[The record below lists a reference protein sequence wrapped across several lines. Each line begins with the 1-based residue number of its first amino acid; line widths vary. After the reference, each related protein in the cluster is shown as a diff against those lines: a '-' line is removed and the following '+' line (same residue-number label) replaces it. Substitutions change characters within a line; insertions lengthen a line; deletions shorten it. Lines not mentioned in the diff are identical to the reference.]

1 MKTILLI
8 DGENFRHKVETILKN
23 NGRRQKLFTA
33 ELLEKVFE
41 ESLPFKKYNIVEKR
55 YYCAKIRL
63 YQETKKQSLK
73 LIAEQRRLKTFLEK
87 AGYNVVVAGNVR
99 MSKSYNGK
107 LDFKEKGVD
116 VKLAVD
122 LVSIAY
128 EKFVDRVILCSSDSD
143 LQPAIEQGRLKGLEV
158 VYCGFESSV
167 NKGLIFT
174 TDKKVLI
181 PDSVILESLI

>member
-23 NGRRQKLFTA
+23 NGIKSETFSA

-41 ESLPFKKYNIVEKR
+41 KSLPFKKYNIVEKR

-63 YQETKKQSLK
+63 YPETKKQSLK

-99 MSKSYNGK
+99 MSKSYNGR
-107 LDFKEKGVD
+107 LDFK
-116 VKLAVD
+116 
-122 LVSIAY
+122 
-128 EKFVDRVILCSSDSD
+128 SDSD

-181 PDSVILESLI
+181 SDSVILESLI